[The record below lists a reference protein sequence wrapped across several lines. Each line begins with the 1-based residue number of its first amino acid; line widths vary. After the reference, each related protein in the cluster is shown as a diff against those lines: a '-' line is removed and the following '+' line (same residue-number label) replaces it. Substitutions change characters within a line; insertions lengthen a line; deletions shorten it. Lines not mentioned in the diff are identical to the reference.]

1 VTDSIP
7 QVDLGIN
14 DAAQSVVIVE
24 GAAQVSDLAE
34 LISAAPGLLHPA
46 AALTLARAANHFAQG
61 SDYRVVE
68 DPAAFEAAY
77 RAKVDSEDPNAAWQ
91 EGVLRLRDHG
101 MPDFSQIQP
110 PVLQGTILTYFA
122 TDSSLGLP
130 YRVVLDLANPNGKF
144 PYSAVA
150 LIPFP
155 PAAAPAAPASN
166 PLFVG
171 SNEPLNPLGDDGGLE
186 LAEPPLVIED
196 LGADDEPD
204 EP

>member
-61 SDYRVVE
+61 TDYRVVE
-68 DPAAFEAAY
+68 DPAVFESDY

-101 MPDFSQIQP
+101 MPDFTQITP
-110 PVLQGTILTYFA
+110 PLLEGTILTYFA
-122 TDSSLGLP
+122 TDSYLGLP
-130 YRVVLDLANPNGKF
+130 YRVVLDLANPNGKVV
-144 PYSAVA
+144 YSAVA

-155 PAAAPAAPASN
+155 PAAPAAPAPN

-171 SNEPLNPLGDDGGLE
+171 SVAPLNPLGDDGGLE

>member
-1 VTDSIP
+1 MTDSIP
-7 QVDLGIN
+7 QVEPGIN

-46 AALTLARAANHFAQG
+46 GALTLARAANHFAQG
-61 SDYRVVE
+61 TDYSVVE

-77 RAKVDSEDPNAAWQ
+77 RAKVDSEDPNAAWR

-110 PVLQGTILTYFA
+110 PALHGTILTYFA
-122 TDSSLGLP
+122 TDSTFGLP
-130 YRVVLDLANPNGKF
+130 YRVVLDLTNPNGKL

-186 LAEPPLVIED
+186 LAGPPLVIED